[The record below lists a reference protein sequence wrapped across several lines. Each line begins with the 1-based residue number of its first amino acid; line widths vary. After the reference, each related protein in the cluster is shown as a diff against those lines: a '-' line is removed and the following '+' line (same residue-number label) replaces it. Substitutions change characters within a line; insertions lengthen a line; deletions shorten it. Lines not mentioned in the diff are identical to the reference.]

1 MKITPFFEVNG
12 KRYEIKKTRWL
23 IAEHKRLAEE
33 SAISKEDKANAIKA
47 QNLVSDAQKYT
58 EKANEMWEELCE
70 NPTAENENRYFLF
83 KRMAD
88 KAINDYNDF
97 IAVTDSVENI
107 AKNNIDILEIV
118 AIKGISEQ
126 YFDLD
131 EEKEKILSILEHEYA
146 SCRKGYSD
154 NGYDSYRRRW
164 NCRKCMM
171 EEILNGEHC
180 GRFDFKF
187 TVEIFEVSAYD

>member
-126 YFDLD
+126 HFDLD
-131 EEKEKILSILEHEYA
+131 EEKGRAVWEKFVAECDNDNYIAEWLMAMSSALFIEEDEEEKNDFLSTLRRAKEEKKESFKNSH
-146 SCRKGYSD
+146 RK
-154 NGYDSYRRRW
+154 R
-164 NCRKCMM
+164 
-171 EEILNGEHC
+171 
-180 GRFDFKF
+180 
-187 TVEIFEVSAYD
+187 